1 MVAYRFFLVLL
12 LTLQATF
19 VMAGLPE
26 TLAVLQQSVVGVGT
40 YNRLAGQPFNILG
53 TGFAVKDGRYIATN
67 AHVIPS
73 ILDTKNNEKVVIYTG
88 KGKLAK
94 AYNAEVVTRNNVYDI
109 AILKVQGPALSA
121 LTLSSKTVREGELYA
136 FTGYPLGALLGLYPV
151 THRGIISSITPIVIP
166 ARNESELTAK
176 RIKQLRDPYYV
187 YQLDAVA
194 YPGNSGSP
202 VFDPETG
209 EVIAVINK
217 VLIKSTK
224 ESMLTDPSAIT
235 YAIPIKYL
243 QRILLELP

>member
-1 MVAYRFFLVLL
+1 MSIRKLL
-12 LTLQATF
+12 LLLFILLHTTF
-19 VMAGLPE
+19 VSAGLPE
-26 TLAVLQQSVVGVGT
+26 TLAELQPSVVGVGT

-53 TGFAVKDGRYIATN
+53 TGFAIKDGSYIATN

-73 ILDTKNNEKVVIYTG
+73 TLNTNNNEKIVIYAG
-88 KGKLAK
+88 KGKQAK
-94 AYNAEVVTRNNVYDI
+94 AYNTQVIARNELYDI
-109 AILKVQGPALSA
+109 AILKTQGPALSP
-121 LTLSSKTVREGELYA
+121 LTLSSKTVKEGELYA

-176 RIKQLRDPYYV
+176 RIRQLRDPYYV

-202 VFDPETG
+202 VFDPDTG

-243 QRILLELP
+243 QRMLLEVP